1 MRIQCPQGN
10 GRPNAEHVL
19 SSTVPCSNPIPCVG
33 DGFGV
38 RDVSFSGSCEQHT
51 SPNAWAAFNHSA
63 ADGQSTFTLS
73 NPQDFSTNIINY
85 IDNLL
90 DLVAVLM
97 NEALPKS
104 LDSREYVS
112 LQSAVDTIASKHSVH
127 FCSLPAILLGELKWL
142 EN

>member
-1 MRIQCPQGN
+1 M
-10 GRPNAEHVL
+10 
-19 SSTVPCSNPIPCVG
+19 PCSNPIPCVG

-51 SPNAWAAFNHSA
+51 SPNTWAAFNHSA
-63 ADGQSTFTLS
+63 ADGQSSFTLT
-73 NPQDFSTNIINY
+73 NAQDLSGNLTRY

-90 DLVAVLM
+90 DLVTVLM

-112 LQSAVDTIASKHSVH
+112 LRSAVDTIASKYSAH
-127 FCSLPAILLGELKWL
+127 FCSLIVGLFEDQNWN
-142 EN
+142 ENQWP